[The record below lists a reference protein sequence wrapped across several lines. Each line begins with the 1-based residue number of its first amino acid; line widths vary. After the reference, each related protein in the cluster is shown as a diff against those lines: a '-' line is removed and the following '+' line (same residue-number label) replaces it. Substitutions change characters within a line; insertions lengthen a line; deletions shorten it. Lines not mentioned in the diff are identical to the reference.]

1 MEKNDP
7 GELESEFLGRRS
19 RIGVKALS
27 TVNTLPELME
37 KETTLVVSVVFGENV
52 TY

>member
-19 RIGVKALS
+19 KALS
-27 TVNTLPELME
+27 TVNALPELME